1 MNTRDLMRANQ
12 WAEKNQRESFLAAY
26 LWNVNLTLGT
36 FVQDSAVPNDL
47 LTYKHYEVHNALIDL
62 RDQLSTK
69 VLTQIK
75 GQRI

>member
-1 MNTRDLMRANQ
+1 MKTRDLMRANL
-12 WAEKNQRESFLAAY
+12 WAEKNSSEDFLAAY

-36 FVQDSAVPNDL
+36 FVDIDAVPRDL
-47 LTYKHYEVHNALIDL
+47 RTYKHCEVHNALIDL
-62 RDQLSTK
+62 RDQLSAK